1 MVFSSCR
8 DWVVGLSSKKGQ
20 KKKKKIGNHRACD
33 AKKGNMKVAI
43 IRSTSWTAKVFK
55 LRLFFFKSQ
64 ILYLSIFLTLKLSS
78 LSDPAVPWP
87 RDILLL
93 GFYLGGRWCTLS
105 SILYIQKYELSS
117 PGQCYWKRNIRVVT
131 ANWALMHVFNIK
143 EIIFYKL
150 KYSSLC

>member
-20 KKKKKIGNHRACD
+20 KKKKKIGKHRACD

-64 ILYLSIFLTLKLSS
+64 K
-78 LSDPAVPWP
+78 V
-87 RDILLL
+87 
-93 GFYLGGRWCTLS
+93 LGGNMETNGNWSDSLGPEKAKSFVPEVPSVMFLS
-105 SILYIQKYELSS
+105 
-117 PGQCYWKRNIRVVT
+117 
-131 ANWALMHVFNIK
+131 
-143 EIIFYKL
+143 
-150 KYSSLC
+150 